1 MEEKK
6 KYIIPELTIV
16 SFDDRDIITDSEEDW
31 EVGGGNDSGIA

>member
-16 SFDDRDIITDSEEDW
+16 NFYDGDIITDSEEDW